1 MVPQIAGFVLF
12 YGSPEVAE
20 ALVQAHVD
28 LHSHIVAL
36 SLFPL
41 LSMIGAWRSR
51 MGAHGWV
58 VGIANHGSS
67 TRSKR
72 CIWLAS
78 SGSP

>member
-1 MVPQIAGFVLF
+1 MLF

-20 ALVQAHVD
+20 ALVEDHVD
-28 LHSHIVAL
+28 LHSHTVAL

-41 LSMIGAWRSR
+41 LRVIGAWRTG
-51 MGAHGWV
+51 MVAHGGV

-67 TRSKR
+67 TWSRR
-72 CIWLAS
+72 YIWLAS